1 MLRIIGMKD
10 TYTVAQAQAQL
21 PKLCRS
27 GRRFVIARRNRP
39 VYVAVPLDEFDAL
52 LETMELLANPAAMKT
67 LRAARAGKLAYK
79 ELDLDD
85 ENLGL

>member
-1 MLRIIGMKD
+1 MDD

-27 GRRFVIARRNRP
+27 GRRFVIARRDRP
-39 VYVAVPLDEFDAL
+39 VYVAVPLEEFDAL

-67 LRAARAGKLAYK
+67 LRAARSGKLAYK
-79 ELDLDD
+79 EL
-85 ENLGL
+85 NLGNENFGL

>member
-1 MLRIIGMKD
+1 MKD

-27 GRRFVIARRNRP
+27 GRRFVIARRDRP